1 MNYKRMWNKLKI
13 QIEKEKRSQYN
24 YSFFQN
30 IKFSYNEMLKM
41 IEEITDKI
49 EMDEIIIREKELE
62 KGEKEWLKN
71 QNFSKKSKDWAP
83 NFH

>member
-1 MNYKRMWNKLKI
+1 MNYKRMWDKLKI
-13 QIEKEKRSQYN
+13 QIEKEKRSQYS

-62 KGEKEWLKN
+62 KGEE
-71 QNFSKKSKDWAP
+71 DD
-83 NFH
+83 